1 VIPPCARPT
10 ECKWLESAAHIQHNP
25 SVLTATDGLPSVS
38 PHPITGDTRRM
49 NANDWNE
56 AALAKYIVTNPVLQ
70 AEIQDL
76 SPEEQKNQTLWAFE
90 DEAESQG
97 IETWEL
103 ALQFIADSP
112 EQLKEMR
119 LAAHQQAAEALGMD
133 WDEYRQLN
141 DLDD

>member
-1 VIPPCARPT
+1 
-10 ECKWLESAAHIQHNP
+10 
-25 SVLTATDGLPSVS
+25 
-38 PHPITGDTRRM
+38 M

>member
-1 VIPPCARPT
+1 
-10 ECKWLESAAHIQHNP
+10 
-25 SVLTATDGLPSVS
+25 
-38 PHPITGDTRRM
+38 M

-119 LAAHQQAAEALGMD
+119 LAAHRQAAEALGMD
-133 WDEYRQLN
+133 WDEYRDLN
-141 DLDD
+141 GLDD

>member
-1 VIPPCARPT
+1 
-10 ECKWLESAAHIQHNP
+10 
-25 SVLTATDGLPSVS
+25 
-38 PHPITGDTRRM
+38 M

-70 AEIQDL
+70 AEIQNL

-133 WDEYRQLN
+133 WDEYRELN
-141 DLDD
+141 ELDD

>member
-1 VIPPCARPT
+1 
-10 ECKWLESAAHIQHNP
+10 
-25 SVLTATDGLPSVS
+25 
-38 PHPITGDTRRM
+38 M

-76 SPEEQKNQTLWAFE
+76 SPEDQKNQTLWAFE

-133 WDEYRQLN
+133 WDEYRDLN
-141 DLDD
+141 ELDD